1 MRSPPMTKRF
11 ARDGPAICTT
21 SGSPFHMRFTPM
33 SISGYCMK
41 QSSAPMR
48 RSMAVAST
56 APPPIAAPFQAAM
69 VI

>member
-1 MRSPPMTKRF
+1 
-11 ARDGPAICTT
+11 
-21 SGSPFHMRFTPM
+21 M

-56 APPPIAAPFQAAM
+56 APPPIAAPFHAAM